1 MSGDPFLDG
10 LRDALEPDPRH
21 EPPEGD
27 RLAAVLAPILVEQ
40 DHAVV
45 FTRRP
50 EGMSRHP
57 GQISFPGGM
66 LHEDD
71 ATLADAALRETLEE
85 LGLPPE
91 DVEVLGSLPPVH
103 TVVSG
108 TLVVPFVGVVRGR
121 PVFVP
126 SAAEVDE
133 VFEVPL
139 ARLIEVEAEEEW
151 ERGGQRFTTYVYEVD
166 GRTIWGVTAH
176 MLHDLLEIVRG

>member
-1 MSGDPFLDG
+1 MGGEPFLEG
-10 LRDALEPDPRH
+10 LRAALEPDPRH
-21 EPPEGD
+21 EPPAGD
-27 RLAAVLAPILVEQ
+27 RLAAVLAPILVEH

-50 EGMSRHP
+50 EAMSRHP

-66 LHEDD
+66 LHETD
-71 ATLADAALRETLEE
+71 ATPADAALRETQEE
-85 LGLPPE
+85 IGLAPS
-91 DVEVLGSLPPVH
+91 DVELLGSLPPVH

-108 TLVVPFVGVVRGR
+108 TLVVPFVGLVRGR
-121 PVFVP
+121 PVYVP
-126 SAAEVDE
+126 NAAEVDE

-139 ARLIEVEAEEEW
+139 ARLMEVEAEEGW

-166 GRTIWGVTAH
+166 GRTIWGATAH